1 MQQQISSL
9 PPQPVCISLTSM
21 VSELWAEAEE
31 EPANTCTTSA
41 PLWEGSGSPI
51 GSTPRYYQRL
61 LSSLCRASAWPWS
74 SSKPAALLRST
85 KTQVFA
91 TTSRVSKKEFSSCSP
106 WARKKKPLNCLV
118 PWPELLQLHHLGQPQ
133 PPRLFT
139 VSFGLYGF
147 LCVFRF
153 CSKTLLNKKIVE
165 P

>member
-51 GSTPRYYQRL
+51 GGTPRYYQRL

-106 WARKKKPLNCLV
+106 WARKKKKPLNCLV
-118 PWPELLQLHHLGQPQ
+118 PWPELLQLHHLGQPNH
-133 PPRLFT
+133 PDCLLFRLDYMAF
-139 VSFGLYGF
+139 
-147 LCVFRF
+147 CVFLGF
-153 CSKTLLNKKIVE
+153 VPKLYSTKKS
-165 P
+165 